1 MLAWAR
7 IVGLAAVLV
16 TVLTYPTVP
25 GLGRMGR
32 LDTGDGRFSIWNV
45 GWIDHALT
53 TNPAHLLDAN
63 IFYPH
68 TGTLAYSEL
77 NLVAG
82 VLGLPAFIV
91 TRNAIAAHNFAV
103 FVGFVL
109 AFVCMWAFVR
119 RITGSDGAGMVAATA
134 FTFCPFVQS
143 HTPHI
148 QLLMTFGIPLSFL
161 ALDRLREM
169 PSPRRGVELGG
180 AVTVMGLSCAYYG
193 IYGGAA
199 LAVAAIAFA
208 RAERRYWIALG
219 VAVAVAAVLTLP
231 VLVPYMRARAASGVS
246 GAMARTDTR
255 GYSATVS
262 DYVTSPARA
271 HAWLNQNGAD
281 STFPGLIALGLA
293 ATAVVGARRGE
304 RQTRR
309 LVWGY
314 GALAG
319 LAIWASFGPD
329 AGLYKLVSLIPG
341 AALLRAPVRIG
352 AIVTFAVAVLA
363 GFGVRHLEVSRRWL
377 APVLVAALAIELA
390 AVPWPLRDPGRVPE
404 AFTKLASL
412 PPGPVVEY
420 LFNYKSS
427 DYHNQTHAMFNSTYH
442 WHPLVNGYSDLI
454 PPDFEALA
462 VPIND
467 FPDPASFELL
477 RKLQVRYVV
486 FHLDDYQ
493 GEARDRLLA
502 RFPPYESNLRRLTTD
517 QNVWLYEIVSW
528 PERGGE

>member
-1 MLAWAR
+1 
-7 IVGLAAVLV
+7 
-16 TVLTYPTVP
+16 
-25 GLGRMGR
+25 
-32 LDTGDGRFSIWNV
+32 
-45 GWIDHALT
+45 
-53 TNPAHLLDAN
+53 
-63 IFYPH
+63 
-68 TGTLAYSEL
+68 
-77 NLVAG
+77 
-82 VLGLPAFIV
+82 
-91 TRNAIAAHNFAV
+91 
-103 FVGFVL
+103 
-109 AFVCMWAFVR
+109 
-119 RITGSDGAGMVAATA
+119 
-134 FTFCPFVQS
+134 
-143 HTPHI
+143 
-148 QLLMTFGIPLSFL
+148 
-161 ALDRLREM
+161 
-169 PSPRRGVELGG
+169 
-180 AVTVMGLSCAYYG
+180 
-193 IYGGAA
+193 
-199 LAVAAIAFA
+199 
-208 RAERRYWIALG
+208 
-219 VAVAVAAVLTLP
+219 
-231 VLVPYMRARAASGVS
+231 
-246 GAMARTDTR
+246 
-255 GYSATVS
+255 VS

-454 PPDFEALA
+454 PPDFEALT